1 MPELPDIDVYVDA
14 LRRKLG
20 GQVLCEARLGSPF
33 LLRTV
38 SPTLADAEGQA
49 MVAVRRVGK
58 RVAFGMEND
67 LWLVLHLMIAGR
79 LHWHEKPPG
88 LTARNRVA
96 AFDFDTGSL
105 LLTEAGS
112 KKRASLWV
120 VAGDAGLA
128 AQDPGGI
135 EPLAA
140 SFEAFRAAF
149 TRENHTLKR
158 ALCDPHILSG
168 IGNAYS
174 DEILHA
180 ARLSPVSLSQS
191 LDEAALRRL
200 YGAMRE
206 VLIHWRSRLL
216 AGAAGEL
223 PSRVTA
229 FHPDMAVHGRFRK
242 PCRVCGSPVQRIRY
256 KSTETNY
263 CANCQTGSRLL
274 RDRALSRLLK
284 ADWPAALPPV

>member
-1 MPELPDIDVYVDA
+1 
-14 LRRKLG
+14 
-20 GQVLCEARLGSPF
+20 
-33 LLRTV
+33 
-38 SPTLADAEGQA
+38 
-49 MVAVRRVGK
+49 
-58 RVAFGMEND
+58 
-67 LWLVLHLMIAGR
+67 
-79 LHWHEKPPG
+79 
-88 LTARNRVA
+88 VA

-216 AGAAGEL
+216 AEAAGEL
-223 PSRVTA
+223 PARVTA

>member
-1 MPELPDIDVYVDA
+1 
-14 LRRKLG
+14 
-20 GQVLCEARLGSPF
+20 
-33 LLRTV
+33 
-38 SPTLADAEGQA
+38 

-216 AGAAGEL
+216 AEAAGEL
-223 PSRVTA
+223 PARVTA

>member
-1 MPELPDIDVYVDA
+1 MPELPDIDVYVDV
-14 LRRKLG
+14 LRRKLD
-20 GQVLCEARLGSPF
+20 GQPLRGVRLGSPF
-33 LLRTV
+33 VLRTV
-38 SPTLADAEGQA
+38 SPSLSDAEGQA
-49 MVAVRRVGK
+49 VVGVRRVGK
-58 RVAFGMEND
+58 RIALGTAND

-79 LHWHEKPPG
+79 LHWHARPPG
-88 LTARNRVA
+88 LTAKNRLA
-96 AFDFDTGSL
+96 AFDFDSGSL

-112 KKRASLWV
+112 KKRASLSV
-120 VAGDAGLA
+120 LAGDAGLA

-135 EPLAA
+135 EPLDA
-140 SFEAFRAAF
+140 SFESFRAAF

-174 DEILHA
+174 DEILYA

-191 LDEAALRRL
+191 LDETALRRL
-200 YGAMRE
+200 YDAMQQ
-206 VLIHWRSRLL
+206 VLIEWRSRLL
-216 AGAAGEL
+216 AEAGGEI
-223 PSRVTA
+223 PARVTA
-229 FHPDMAVHGRFRK
+229 FHPAMAVHGRFGK

-263 CANCQTGSRLL
+263 CASCQTGSRLL

-284 ADWPAALPPV
+284 ADWPTALPPV